1 MSRTDSGCC
10 LLRIQQSLI
19 KAMSTKLYRFLFH
32 SYILTWNRAEAS
44 CPCRPISRFMQ
55 NLRIHSRRI
64 LLNVVVQRAGISRIQ
79 PSPTPAS
86 IGASLPEAILDIVV
100 EMSLVVVMPARK
112 SRTVLDDVA
121 KRPGNSEL
129 VEVLRVQYVQHR
141 AVIRIGRLPTYRRDI
156 VVRADDVKVTSR
168 EPVQHVGYGLFGSP
182 STVRLGL
189 GSTSFTGVHP
199 TGADNV
205 SVCRSEELPVIL

>member
-1 MSRTDSGCC
+1 MYNLNTYGH
-10 LLRIQQSLI
+10 RI
-19 KAMSTKLYRFLFH
+19 
-32 SYILTWNRAEAS
+32 
-44 CPCRPISRFMQ
+44 P
-55 NLRIHSRRI
+55 
-64 LLNVVVQRAGISRIQ
+64 LNVIVQRAGISRVQ
-79 PSPTPAS
+79 SSPASAS
-86 IGASLPEAILDIVV
+86 IGTSFPEAILDVVV
-100 EMSLVVVMPARK
+100 ELSLVVVVPAGK
-112 SRTVLDDVA
+112 GRTVFDDVS

-129 VEVLRVQYVQHR
+129 VEVLTVRYVQLHS
-141 AVIRIGRLPTYRRDI
+141 VIHIGRLPTYRRDI

-168 EPVQHVGYGLFGSP
+168 QPIQHVGYGLFGSP